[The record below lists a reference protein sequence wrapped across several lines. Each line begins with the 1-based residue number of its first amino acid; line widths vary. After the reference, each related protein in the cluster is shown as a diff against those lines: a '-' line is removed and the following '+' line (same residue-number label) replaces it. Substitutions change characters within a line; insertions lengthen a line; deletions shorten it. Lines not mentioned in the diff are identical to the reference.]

1 MSISDV
7 IGRARG
13 TAGHWR
19 VTREDRDGCEVAT
32 LWHYSTAMLT
42 WNVASP
48 EDGKYLDYSTGHGS
62 VSDQNGMNT
71 AFRLLGL
78 PLYFSRKGGA
88 DIIETSDP
96 EQARRMPRYLWHRG
110 QRREVRY
117 TADADTLPAEA
128 EALGRQAGESA
139 GSWVVDGNTSQETA
153 RAILRMIEEGDP
165 ELEAPPPLSG
175 EWSGGLLAAD
185 VLASVG
191 PGLTEDSPAADDV
204 LTAFETGYSDGWYA
218 EVERSARATL

>member
-7 IGRARG
+7 IGKARG

-48 EDGKYLDYSTGHGS
+48 LDGKYLDYSTGHGS
-62 VSDQNGMNT
+62 VSDQSGMNQ

-88 DIIETSDP
+88 DILETSDP

-110 QRREVRY
+110 SRREVRY
-117 TADADTLPAEA
+117 TADGLTAEA
-128 EALGRQAGESA
+128 ERLGREAGESA
-139 GSWVVDGNTSQETA
+139 GSWVVDGNTSRKTVAEVV
-153 RAILRMIEEGDP
+153 RMIEEGDP
-165 ELEAPPPLSG
+165 ALEAPAPLSG
-175 EWSGGLLAAD
+175 EWSGGIVAAD

-191 PGLTEDSPAADDV
+191 PGLDDEDPAADDV
-204 LTAFETGYSDGWYA
+204 LDAFERGYSDGWYA
-218 EVERSARATL
+218 EVERSARAVL